1 MRNLTKEEIDEAY
14 EKNTGI
20 LIADE
25 FVARKLDYAATP
37 AVLCKNHGPFTWGK
51 DAHEAVHNAV
61 VLEEVAKM
69 AARCETIDSQN
80 QPAPQELQD
89 KHYYRKHGANAYYG
103 QPGK

>member
-1 MRNLTKEEIDEAY
+1 VRNLTKEEIEEAY

-20 LIADE
+20 LIADHFKE
-25 FVARKLDYAATP
+25 KQIDPVATP

-51 DAHEAVHNAV
+51 DANEAVHNAV

-69 AARCETIDSQN
+69 AARCERINPDN

-89 KHYYRKHGANAYYG
+89 KHYFRKHGENAYYG
-103 QPGK
+103 QKQ